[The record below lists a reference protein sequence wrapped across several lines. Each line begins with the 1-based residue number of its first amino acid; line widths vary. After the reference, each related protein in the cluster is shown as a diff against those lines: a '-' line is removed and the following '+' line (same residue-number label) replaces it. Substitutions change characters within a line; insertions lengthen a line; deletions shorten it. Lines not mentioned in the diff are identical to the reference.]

1 MKRLPWVAAALGFA
15 VLSCCPQLPAAS
27 AGARLRVARA
37 ERAAVPAHVPD
48 MAYYQGLHQNE
59 RVNPAW
65 FARHFTMTQQG
76 SDDSY
81 AVRFLHAGGLYA
93 MQYSDPVFVPYCS
106 WPEPYVCKGPLGEDL
121 PRESE
126 WLHAADGKRLR
137 VVGGG
142 ANGENGWQEVLNPA
156 SSAVRAAFAAY
167 TRRFRGNAIFA
178 DDVSGD
184 VDPTP
189 PGKRDY
195 NQYKYGAQP
204 VEYCDERDCTRGAQ
218 RYLHDTMALLAGSV
232 HPVFV
237 NSGPNEAA
245 LSMMRD
251 SPQIAGAMLEG
262 CYRRADDERTWQ
274 LNQRFIERVAAL
286 GRYALCLTY
295 PTDNIAADRAF
306 ALASFWVV
314 QDGTHAVIWEQMPR
328 TNGDVGLMPEF
339 GVVPTQPLDGGRG
352 LEERRSGLGVY
363 EREYARCAQ
372 DGRWFGPC
380 AAVVNVS
387 PLPMF
392 LPKLEGHYAQVMD
405 FSDGGSWYDGAT
417 AHWNDLVPRFIGPHS
432 GLILR

>member
-1 MKRLPWVAAALGFA
+1 MKSLPWIAVAAGVA
-15 VLSCCPQLPAAS
+15 VLSALLQAHATP
-27 AGARLRVARA
+27 
-37 ERAAVPAHVPD
+37 AVPLQQIAQAEHGVPPLHVPD
-48 MAYYQGLHQNE
+48 MAYYEGLQQNK
-59 RVNPAW
+59 RVNPTW

-76 SDDSY
+76 SDDGY
-81 AVRFLHAGGLYA
+81 AVRFLHAGGSYAMLYA
-93 MQYSDPVFVPYCS
+93 DPVFVPFCS
-106 WPEPYVCKGPLGEDL
+106 WPEPYVCKGPLGNEL
-121 PRESE
+121 PAERE

-137 VVGGG
+137 VVAGG
-142 ANGENGWQEVLNPA
+142 ANGENGWQEVLNPS

-195 NQYKYGAQP
+195 NQYKFGAQP
-204 VEYCDERDCTRGAQ
+204 VEYCDEHDCTHGAHQ
-218 RYLHDTMALLAGSV
+218 YLRDTMALLAGSA

-237 NSGPNEAA
+237 NSGPNETGLA
-245 LSMMRD
+245 LMRN
-251 SPQIAGAMLEG
+251 SPQIAGAMVEG
-262 CYRRADDERTWQ
+262 CYRRADDEHTWQ
-274 LNQRFIERVAAL
+274 INQRFIEQVAAL
-286 GRYALCLTY
+286 NRYALCLTY

-314 QDGTHAVIWEQMPR
+314 QDGTHAIIWEQMPR

-339 GVVPTQPLDGGRG
+339 GVVPAEPLDGGRA
-352 LEERRSGLGVY
+352 LETRRSGLGVY
-363 EREYARCAQ
+363 AREYARCAQ

-387 PLPMF
+387 SLPMF
-392 LPKLEGHYAQVMD
+392 LPKLDGHYAQVMD

-417 AHWNDLVPRFIGPHS
+417 ARWSDGVPRFIGPHS
-432 GLILR
+432 GVILR

>member
-1 MKRLPWVAAALGFA
+1 VRNLPWVAVAAGVAALA
-15 VLSCCPQLPAAS
+15 CLPQQ
-27 AGARLRVARA
+27 
-37 ERAAVPAHVPD
+37 RAAVADPPRRIAQADRGAAPAHVPD

-76 SDDSY
+76 TDDSY
-81 AVRFLHAGGLYA
+81 AVRFLHAGGSYA
-93 MQYSDPVFVPYCS
+93 MQYTDPAFVPYCS
-106 WPEPYVCKGPLGEDL
+106 WPEPYACKGPIGDEL
-121 PRESE
+121 PQESE

-137 VVGGG
+137 VVAG
-142 ANGENGWQEVLNPA
+142 ANGQNGWQEVLNPA
-156 SSAVRAAFAAY
+156 SPAVRAAFAAY

-189 PGKRDY
+189 AGRRDF
-195 NQYKYGAQP
+195 NQYKFGAQP
-204 VEYCDERDCTRGAQ
+204 AEYCDERDCSRGAQ
-218 RYLHDTMALLAGSV
+218 QFLRDTMGLLASSA

-237 NSGPNEAA
+237 NSGPAETA
-245 LSMMRD
+245 LAMMRN

-274 LNQRFIERVAAL
+274 INQRFIEHVAAL

-314 QDGTHAVIWEQMPR
+314 QDGTHAVIWEQVPR
-328 TNGDVGLMPEF
+328 TSGDVGLMPEF
-339 GVVPTQPLDGGRG
+339 GVVPAEPLDGGRTF
-352 LEERRSGLGVY
+352 EERRSGLGVY

-372 DGRWFGPC
+372 EGRWFGPC

-387 PLPMF
+387 SLPMF
-392 LPKLEGHYAQVMD
+392 LPKLDGHYTQVMD

-417 AHWNDLVPRFIGPHS
+417 AHWRDDSPRFIGPHS